1 MNMIQRLILKC
12 LEPGVYRSRAE
23 IEKRAGEITG
33 VGRPVRFC
41 AGMKPAEYGRRGQRF
56 AAGGFRELM
65 DSMHEFVTRGTHNSK
80 WTLRQRS
87 CREAAQKS
95 HSSRTEVA
103 PSNPRSQRHPGR

>member
-12 LEPGVYRSRAE
+12 LEPGVYRSQAE

-41 AGMKPAEYGRRGQRF
+41 AGMKPAEYGRRGKRF
-56 AAGGFRELM
+56 PAGGFRALM
-65 DSMHEFVTRGTHNSK
+65 DSMEEHVAMGQGASS

-87 CREAAQKS
+87 R
-95 HSSRTEVA
+95 REVA
-103 PSNPRSQRHPGR
+103 E

>member
-41 AGMKPAEYGRRGQRF
+41 AGMKPAEYGRRGKRF
-56 AAGGFRELM
+56 PAGGFRALM
-65 DSMHEFVTRGTHNSK
+65 ESMAEHVAMGQGASS

-87 CREAAQKS
+87 R
-95 HSSRTEVA
+95 REVA
-103 PSNPRSQRHPGR
+103 E

>member
-12 LEPGVYRSRAE
+12 LEPGVYRSQAE

-56 AAGGFRELM
+56 AAGGFRALM
-65 DSMHEFVTRGTHNSK
+65 ESMAEHVAMGQGASS
-80 WTLRQRS
+80 WTLRQNRV
-87 CREAAQKS
+87 RND
-95 HSSRTEVA
+95 TPEVK
-103 PSNPRSQRHPGR
+103 HELGTD